1 MSAVELFL
9 LINTGLLLAIAWKVH
24 TMDIVMLEFIGEKE

>member
-1 MSAVELFL
+1 MSAVEMFL

-24 TMDIVMLEFIGEKE
+24 TLDIVMLEFTEEPE